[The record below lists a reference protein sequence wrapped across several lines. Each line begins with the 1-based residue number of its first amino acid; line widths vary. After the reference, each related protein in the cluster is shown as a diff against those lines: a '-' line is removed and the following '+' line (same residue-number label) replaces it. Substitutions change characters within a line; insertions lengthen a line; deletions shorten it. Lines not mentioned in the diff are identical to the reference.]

1 VEIKEYINQNKERFI
16 EELFS
21 LIRIPSISSQSEHK
35 GDMVKCANR
44 WKELILAAGADKCE
58 VMATKGNPVVYGE
71 KFLSNRFPTVMVYG
85 HYDVMPVDPIDEWK
99 TTPFEP
105 IVKNDYIWARGADDD
120 KGQSFMQAKAFE
132 YMVKSGKLQCN
143 VKFMLEGEEEIGSGS
158 LYDFCKE
165 NKKLLQADIIL
176 VSDTS
181 MIAADVPSITVG
193 LRGLGYIEVKVT
205 AAKCDLHSGIYGG
218 SVANPINVLCQMISK
233 LTDENNH
240 VTVPDFYKE
249 VIELSDD
256 ERKLMAKAPFSEKAY
271 LEETGAKELY
281 GEKGYTTIERTGIR
295 PSLDVCG
302 IWGGYTAEGAKTI
315 IPATASAKIS
325 FRLVPD
331 QDYTVI
337 IERVS
342 DYIKKIAPSCVKVEV
357 KPLHG
362 GYSYVSPL
370 EMPAYKAAE
379 KAFTKTYGKEPIPT
393 REGGSIPIVAGFE
406 RILGTKSILMG
417 FGLGSDAIH
426 SPNENYPLKQ
436 FLNGIETIS
445 YFYEEYAQ
453 MMKK

>member
-1 VEIKEYINQNKERFI
+1 MEIKEYINQNKDRFI

-44 WKELILAAGADKCE
+44 WKELIIASGADKCE
-58 VMATKGNPVVYGE
+58 IMSTKGNPVVYGE
-71 KFLSNRFPTVMVYG
+71 KFLSKDYPTVMVYG
-85 HYDVMPVDPIDEWK
+85 HYDVMPVDPIDQWK
-99 TTPFEP
+99 TTPFDP

-132 YMVKSGKLQCN
+132 YMVKSGKLKCN

-165 NKKLLQADIIL
+165 NKELLKADIIL
-176 VSDTS
+176 VSDTG

-205 AAKCDLHSGIYGG
+205 ATKCDLHSGIYGG
-218 SVANPINVLCQMISK
+218 SVANPINVLCQMISQ

-249 VIELSDD
+249 VIELSQD

-302 IWGGYTAEGAKTI
+302 IWGGYTEEGAKTI

-342 DYIKKIAPSCVKVEV
+342 NYIKKIAPSCVRVEV

-370 EMPAYKAAE
+370 DMPAYKAAE
-379 KAFTKTYGKEPIPT
+379 KAFTKTYGKQPIPT

-406 RILGTKSILMG
+406 RILGIKSILMG

-426 SPNENYPLKQ
+426 SPNENYPLQQ
-436 FLNGIETIS
+436 FFNGIETVS